1 MSDANRSRPRIHK
14 VMIHRALIRKE
25 LREVIRDGR
34 FWVIALI
41 IAGLSL
47 VALSFGLSRSRAVAT
62 ERAAAQH
69 DADEHWRGQ
78 GDKNPHVAAHYGTHV
93 FKPVGALPFIDP
105 GVEPFV
111 GVSVKLVA
119 HRRNDPA
126 AGRAQDATGL
136 SRFGGLSVAL
146 VLQLLIPLLTIGLGF
161 SAWTAERERGTLR
174 QLASLGLP
182 PRVLAAG
189 KALGIA
195 ASLGVL
201 LVPALVVGGMV
212 IALWPDAA
220 SGHHHVASFDVARPF
235 AMALAYLAYFV
246 VFVGLVLAVSAW
258 ARSSRAALVALLG
271 FWVASALIAPRA
283 ASDAAAWL
291 APIPSRAQTAAAVQ
305 QAIAEGLPG
314 VPREKRVDAIT
325 ETLLAEQ
332 GFQGAEMFMP
342 PALLA
347 SIELQAEATFENEV
361 IDHHESQLSAAI
373 ERQEQ
378 LSQAAAVLSPVVAIR
393 SLSMAFAG
401 TDFAHHRHFA
411 DAAERHRRNLV
422 AMLNSEL
429 GAKGG
434 DDAWKYKAGR
444 ELWERAPAFHPHKP
458 ELGWVLARQ
467 QLSLAALLVW
477 LIAAVLGAWRGAR
490 RIRVV

>member
-1 MSDANRSRPRIHK
+1 MSETTRSSRGT
-14 VMIHRALIRKE
+14 HRALIRKE

-41 IAGLSL
+41 VAGLSL
-47 VALSFGLSRSRAVAT
+47 VALSFGLGRSRAVAS

-69 DADEHWRGQ
+69 GADAQWRGQ
-78 GDKNPHVAAHYGTHV
+78 GSKNPHVAAHYGTYV

-111 GVSVKLVA
+111 GVSVKLEA
-119 HRRNDPA
+119 HRRNDVA

-174 QLASLGLP
+174 QLASLGVK

-195 ASLGVL
+195 AALGVL
-201 LVPALVVGGMV
+201 LVPALVVGGLV
-212 IALWPDAA
+212 ITMWPDAM
-220 SGHHHVASFDVARPF
+220 SGHVHGNTSSAARPV
-235 AMALAYLAYFV
+235 AMALAYVAFFV

-258 ARSSRAALVALLG
+258 ARSSRAALVGLLG
-271 FWVASALIAPRA
+271 FWVVTALIAPRA
-283 ASDAAAWL
+283 ASDAAALL
-291 APIPSRAQTAAAVQ
+291 APIPSQTRIAAAISK
-305 QAIAEGLPG
+305 AIAEGLPG

-325 ETLLAEQ
+325 EKLLAEA
-332 GFQGAEMFMP
+332 GFKGAEMFMP
-342 PALLA
+342 AALLS
-347 SIELQAEATFENEV
+347 SIELQAEARFENEI
-361 IDHHESQLSAAI
+361 IDHHHRRLSEAI

-378 LSQAAAVLSPVVAIR
+378 LAQAAAVLSPVVAVR

-411 DAAERHRRNLV
+411 DAAERHRRDLV
-422 AMLNSEL
+422 EMLNREL
-429 GAKGG
+429 GTKGG
-434 DDAWKYKAGR
+434 SDAWKYKAGR
-444 ELWERAPAFHPHKP
+444 DLWERAPAFHPMKP
-458 ELGWVLARQ
+458 DLRWVLAMQ
-467 QLSLAALLVW
+467 QISVAALVAW
-477 LIAAVLGAWRGAR
+477 LIAMVFAAWRGAL